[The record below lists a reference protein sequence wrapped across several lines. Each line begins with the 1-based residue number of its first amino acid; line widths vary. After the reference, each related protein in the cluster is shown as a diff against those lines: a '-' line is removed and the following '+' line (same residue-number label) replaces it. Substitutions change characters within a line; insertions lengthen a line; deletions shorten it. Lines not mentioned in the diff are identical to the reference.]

1 MSVVSILPWQ
11 SALWSVVTEAR
22 TNEKL
27 AHALLLAGPA
37 GVGKRQ
43 FARALAQ
50 ALLCEAPSA
59 QGTACGQCR
68 GCVQFDAGS
77 HPNLFWLQPLFDEK
91 TDKQKRD
98 ISVEQLRDLGEKL
111 VLSAHYGGS
120 KVVVMD
126 PVDAL
131 NVSGVNALLKTIEE
145 PPPKTYMLLVSERPM
160 ALAATLRSRC
170 QRLRFA
176 PPSDEQA
183 RAWLRE
189 QEPALTGA
197 SLERALDLAQG
208 APLRALAAH
217 KSGLLEQHGKWRT
230 DWLDVAA
237 QKRAPTAAA
246 VAVGKDREQV
256 SAWIA
261 AFIAFLGELLR
272 ARVSG
277 QQSADVGPIAAR
289 IGMPGLQAMLDEAYE
304 SARRITT
311 SASPQLV
318 VESLLIAWWRW
329 SMARGGAAR

>member
-1 MSVVSILPWQ
+1 MSLAAILPWHK
-11 SALWSVVTEAR
+11 ALWSVVCEAR
-22 TNEKL
+22 ANDKL

-50 ALLCEAPSA
+50 ALLCESPDQ
-59 QGTACGQCR
+59 QGEACGKCR
-68 GCVQFDAGS
+68 GCVQFEAGS
-77 HPNLFWLQPLFDEK
+77 HPNLYWLQPLFDDK

-111 VLSAHYGGS
+111 VLSAYYGGS

-126 PVDAL
+126 PADAL
-131 NVSGVNALLKTIEE
+131 NVNGVNALLKTIEE

-170 QRLRFA
+170 QRLRFT
-176 PPSDEQA
+176 PPAEAEA

-189 QEPALTGA
+189 QEPALSA
-197 SLERALDLAQG
+197 VALERTLDLAQG
-208 APLRALAAH
+208 APLRALAGH
-217 KSGLLEQHGKWRT
+217 KSGLLEQQGKWRS
-230 DWLDVAA
+230 DWLEVAA
-237 QKRAPTAAA
+237 SSRAPTAAA

-277 QQSADVGPIAAR
+277 QQAGDLGQVPGR
-289 IGMPGLQAMLDEAYE
+289 IGMTGLQAMLDEAYDA
-304 SARRITT
+304 ARRITT

-318 VESLLIAWWRW
+318 VESLMIAWWRW
-329 SMARGGAAR
+329 SMARGAAAR

>member
-1 MSVVSILPWQ
+1 MSVATLLPWQ
-11 SALWSVVTEAR
+11 NTLWSVVTEAHA
-22 TNEKL
+22 NGKL
-27 AHALLLAGPA
+27 AHALLLAGPG
-37 GVGKRQ
+37 GVGKRP

-50 ALLCEAPSA
+50 ALLCEAPTV
-59 QGTACGQCR
+59 QGGACGSCR
-68 GCVQFDAGS
+68 GCVQFEAGS
-77 HPNLFWLQPLFDEK
+77 HPNLFWLQPLFDDK

-98 ISVEQLRDLGEKL
+98 IGVEQLRDLGDKL

-131 NVSGVNALLKTIEE
+131 NISGVNALLKTIEE
-145 PPPKTYMLLVSERPM
+145 PPPNTYMLLVSERPM

-176 PPSDEQA
+176 PPDEVQA
-183 RAWLRE
+183 RAWLRD
-189 QEPALTGA
+189 QEPALSGA
-197 SLERALDLAQG
+197 ALERALDLAQG
-208 APLRALAAH
+208 APLRALAGYR
-217 KSGLLEQHGKWRT
+217 SGLLEQQGKWRA

-246 VAVGKDREQV
+246 LAVGKDREQV

-277 QQSADVGPIAAR
+277 QQAADLGAIPAR
-289 IGMPGLQAMLDEAYE
+289 IGMPGLQAMLDEAFE

-318 VESLLIAWWRW
+318 VESLMIAWWRW
-329 SMARGGAAR
+329 SMARGAAAR